1 MNLKVSE
8 EYYHPIIFFTK
19 IKNIL
24 FDYFRM
30 IGNSKCMIT
39 ALIEYKD
46 TINKYSKKPA
56 QPEIKNH
63 IDQLL
68 KNTVFIPFF
77 SKKVW
82 GLTIQAFNISFI
94 NIDIFSLQKNFNS
107 YPDYIFLFYFVK
119 FIISFLHE
127 SIGHNFKIYESFNEN
142 LQTPFN
148 TPRIQKDNEETQ
160 IECGYLIEF
169 FLINS
174 VAKINIEHA
183 LFLLNENNWEL
194 DHNLFLEEFKKI
206 SKPNLENC
214 LNHIK
219 KGRLLKRLI
228 NQLNINKKSIENAIN
243 GNIELN
249 TFLKEHNINQYIMLS
264 QDEKHNICKGNQNER
279 ICRTHLYY

>member
-1 MNLKVSE
+1 MICIYGLHDDDKTNVIDYYDMNLKVSE

-194 DHNLFLEEFKKI
+194 DHNIFLEEFKKI

-243 GNIELN
+243 GNIELH
-249 TFLKEHNINQYIMLS
+249 F
-264 QDEKHNICKGNQNER
+264 
-279 ICRTHLYY
+279 

>member
-1 MNLKVSE
+1 MSPPNIGTFYRKRWAQKV
-8 EYYHPIIFFTK
+8 
-19 IKNIL
+19 
-24 FDYFRM
+24 
-30 IGNSKCMIT
+30 
-39 ALIEYKD
+39 
-46 TINKYSKKPA
+46 
-56 QPEIKNH
+56 
-63 IDQLL
+63 
-68 KNTVFIPFF
+68 
-77 SKKVW
+77 
-82 GLTIQAFNISFI
+82 

-219 KGRLLKRLI
+219 KGRLLKILI
-228 NQLNINKKSIENAIN
+228 KQLNINKKSIENAIN
-243 GNIELN
+243 DNIELT
-249 TFLKEHNINQYIMLS
+249 TFLKEHNINQYIILS
-264 QDEKHNICKGNQNER
+264 QDEKHRMHKGNQNEKNER